1 MSIETSRSTD
11 SDLALPDHITIG
23 LSDETTR
30 NIDTYVADTN
40 DRLDEAVASGTGFME
55 TPQDIEALA
64 TEKILETVA
73 STVADAFDDPD
84 VIDSDEMKREFR
96 RRQIIAEQHR
106 KRRFARP
113 ILHFDAIQYP
123 RH

>member
-1 MSIETSRSTD
+1 MSLSPSPEQT
-11 SDLALPDHITIG
+11 LPDHIAIG

-30 NIDTYVADTN
+30 NIDTYVATTN
-40 DRLDEAVASGTGFME
+40 DRLDEAVAEGTGFIE
-55 TPQDIEALA
+55 VAQDIEALA
-64 TEKILETVA
+64 TEIILETVA
-73 STVADAFDDPD
+73 STVADALDDPD

-96 RRQIIAEQHR
+96 RRQIIAEQQR

-123 RH
+123 PKQY